1 MLGLNLPINPMDTI
15 LQILYVIQDILISVT
30 RLAYLFRNF
39 HYTLRRLIPRQK
51 VPIGFQIPKTQP
63 PKRKKRGVTTPQT
76 DKLEA
81 ELLSLLR
88 GDIPTA
94 KRLLRLVKQQNPG
107 RNYQWCLEKV
117 IWDVERDRAC

>member
-15 LQILYVIQDILISVT
+15 LQILYAIQDILISVT
-30 RLAYLFRNF
+30 RLAYLFRNLQ
-39 HYTLRRLIPRQK
+39 YTLRRLVPRQK
-51 VPIGFQIPKTQP
+51 IPIGFQIPKSQP
-63 PKRKKRGVTTPQT
+63 PKRKKRGATNAQT